1 MLTQEILKFFFDLL
15 YRESG
20 LVLDESKKY
29 LIEARLEPLAVQ
41 EGFPTIAA
49 LGQNMI
55 RRPNPVLRQKVVDAM
70 TTNETSFF
78 RDQTPFTI
86 MKETVLPELIKRKS
100 GQRMIRIWCAASS
113 TGQEPY
119 SIAMGLSE
127 MGPKLFGWDVKIMA
141 SDICEKVL
149 NKARMGVYSQHE
161 VQRGLPMPMLIRFFE
176 QSGTNWKIKADV
188 KKYVEYRKLNLL
200 TGISKIGPFDV
211 IFCRNIL
218 IYFDEMTK
226 KKVLDQMV
234 RVLTPG
240 GILFLGGSETLLRT
254 VTSMTRVGMSRGSY
268 YKMAS

>member
-41 EGFPTIAA
+41 EGFPTIAV
-49 LGQNMI
+49 LGQNMM
-55 RRPNPVLRQKVVDAM
+55 RRPNPILRQKVVDAM

-86 MKETVLPELIKRKS
+86 MKETILPELIKRKAA
-100 GQRMIRIWCAASS
+100 QRRIRIWCAASS

-127 MGPKLFGWDVKIMA
+127 MKSGLFGWDVNIMA
-141 SDICEKVL
+141 SDICERVL
-149 NKARMGVYSQHE
+149 AKARAGIYSQHE
-161 VQRGLPMPMLIRFFE
+161 VQRGLPTPLLIQFFE
-176 QSGTNWKIKADV
+176 QSGVNWKIKEDV
-188 KKYVEYRKLNLL
+188 KKYVDYRKLNLL
-200 TGISKIGPFDV
+200 TGISGIGPFDV

-218 IYFDEMTK
+218 IYFDDITK

-234 RVLTPG
+234 RVLAPG
-240 GILFLGGSETLLRT
+240 GVLFLGGSETLLRT
-254 VTSMTRVGMSRGSY
+254 VTRMTRVGMSRGSY
-268 YKMAS
+268 YKMAA